1 MGEAIKSN
9 ELKLPLVSVV
19 VPVYNVEP
27 YLCRCVDSIL
37 DQTYQ
42 NLEIIL
48 VDDGSPDNCPAIC
61 DEYAEKDAR
70 VKVIHKVN
78 GGVSDARNV
87 GMKSAT
93 GKYLTFIDSDDW
105 AGSTY
110 IEHLFNAIKDCNWA
124 ISGVTYINKNTR
136 HTVIPTSSID
146 YLVKS
151 SLFGYACNKLYRLD
165 DVVDVYFRPVIRED
179 IIFNLE
185 VFSRV
190 PLFACTE
197 NTEYYYFQ
205 RETSILHT
213 RKPVDD
219 KKTFLFLDELN
230 RVIKQLPENV
240 QPDAIYNYIFLSAI
254 GDQFASILQT
264 DLPLRAKAR
273 RIRQYIR
280 YSGCR
285 RNIQL
290 RFADNALYKLIAIS
304 YKLKNEWLFLLGY
317 DFYLKMRRMYDK
329 RNRSNIQ
336 G

>member
-124 ISGVTYINKNTR
+124 ISGVTYINKNKR

-197 NTEYYYFQ
+197 NT
-205 RETSILHT
+205 T
-213 RKPVDD
+213 
-219 KKTFLFLDELN
+219 TFSA
-230 RVIKQLPENV
+230 KQV
-240 QPDAIYNYIFLSAI
+240 F
-254 GDQFASILQT
+254 
-264 DLPLRAKAR
+264 
-273 RIRQYIR
+273 YIR
-280 YSGCR
+280 E
-285 RNIQL
+285 NQ
-290 RFADNALYKLIAIS
+290 KKKKKPS
-304 YKLKNEWLFLLGY
+304 YFL
-317 DFYLKMRRMYDK
+317 M
-329 RNRSNIQ
+329 N
-336 G
+336 